1 MPFLLD
7 LLTITLTG
15 LMVGNEVAVA
25 AFIHPA
31 LSRLP
36 PAQHLASAQAV
47 ARVLGRAMPFWYALG
62 LVGLLAELWLHH
74 GQPGQRSLLL
84 AAVILWALTIVATLL
99 VLVPRNNRIA
109 AAQLDRPYPTW
120 QADRAAWDSIHRV
133 RVALLTLAFVLLL
146 LARLKPL

>member
-1 MPFLLD
+1 MSSLLD

-31 LSRLP
+31 ISRLP
-36 PAQHLASAQAV
+36 PTQHLAAAAAI
-47 ARVLGRAMPFWYALG
+47 ARILGRVMPFWYALG

-74 GQPGQRSLLL
+74 GEPGELPLLL
-84 AAVILWALTIVATLL
+84 AAVVLWALTILATL
-99 VLVPRNNRIA
+99 VFLVPRNNRIA
-109 AAQLDRPYPTW
+109 AAQPDRPYPTW
-120 QADRAAWDSIHRV
+120 QADRATWDTLHRV